1 MKINDITKMIVNA
14 AYQVHRELGPGLLE
28 SVYEKCLIYELKEAG
43 LNVAT
48 QVFIPIKYKNLRI
61 DNALRIDILINNKII
76 IELKAVN
83 ELADIHTAQLLSYLK
98 LTNNTLGL
106 LINFN
111 VPIIKKGIKRIING
125 NLDE

>member
-1 MKINDITKMIVNA
+1 MIVNA